1 MKLLGQKL
9 VPNQPGTITIIPEK
23 PDDLWLLFNLM
34 ANGDIVSAPTTR
46 KILNSSDSTNKK
58 NNARVKLELEIRIA
72 TVDYDKS
79 CSIIRVRGKTITSN
93 EHVKS
98 GVFHTLELETK
109 KEFNLTK
116 NLWDEETIGSL
127 KDGSG
132 QNGTKHDLGVILMKE
147 GLAEILLVGKNATST
162 HCATVRGEKI
172 TKNNSNLKKFFENL
186 FVSFRKHIDMDVV
199 PYVVIASNES
209 VKDEFRVYLLLE
221 AQRLK
226 IKSIESNKSRILMV
240 NKSNVKEIL
249 SDKVVTSVIKGTK
262 SEMDMKVLEEFMN
275 MVITKCDRACYG
287 TKSVEYA
294 HDLMAIET
302 LLITEEIL
310 ENKDIKLRKKYLGL
324 KKSVNEAGGKVV
336 QFNDVEG
343 HRLAQMTGV
352 AAILRF
358 PIPNLDEL
366 VL

>member
-1 MKLLGQKL
+1 MKLLGKKL
-9 VPNQPGTITIIPEK
+9 LPNQPGTITIIPEK
-23 PDDLWLLFNLM
+23 PDDLWLLFNLITK
-34 ANGDIVSAPTTR
+34 GDIISTSTTR
-46 KILNSSDSTNKK
+46 KIQNSSDSTNKK
-58 NNARVKLELEIRIA
+58 NNSRVKLDLEIKI
-72 TVDYDKS
+72 TNLDYEKS
-79 CSIIRVRGKTITSN
+79 SSIIRLRGKTITSN

-98 GVFHTLELETK
+98 GVFHTLELEIK
-109 KEFNLTK
+109 KDFNLTK
-116 NLWDEETIGSL
+116 EIWDEEQIGIL

-132 QNGTKHDLGVILMKE
+132 QNGSKSDLGIILMKE
-147 GLAEILLVGKNATST
+147 GLAEILLIGKNSTTT
-162 HCATVRGEKI
+162 HCSTIRGDKM
-172 TKNNSNLKKFFENL
+172 TKNTSNSKKFFENV
-186 FVSFRKHIDMDVV
+186 FVSFRKYIDMDIV

-209 VKDEFRVYLLLE
+209 IKDEFRVYLS
-221 AQRLK
+221 K
-226 IKSIESNKSRILMV
+226 IKSIESKKSRILMV
-240 NKSNVKEIL
+240 NKNNVKEIL
-249 SDKVVTSVIKGTK
+249 TDKVVMNVMKGTK
-262 SEMDMKVLEEFMN
+262 SEMNMKVLDEFMN
-275 MVITKCDRACYG
+275 LVVTKCDRACYG

-358 PIPNLDEL
+358 PIPNLEDL

>member
-1 MKLLGQKL
+1 MKVLGQKL
-9 VPNQPGTITIIPEK
+9 VTNQPGTITIVPEK
-23 PDDLWLLFNLM
+23 PDDLWLLFNLI
-34 ANGDIVSAPTTR
+34 AKGDVVSTTTSR
-46 KILNSSDSTNKK
+46 KIQKSSDSTNKK
-58 NNARVKLELEIRIA
+58 NNSRVKLELEIKIA
-72 TVDYDKS
+72 TIDYDKS
-79 CSIIRVRGKTITSN
+79 CSIIRVKGKTILSN

-109 KEFNLTK
+109 KEFNLMK
-116 NLWDEETIGSL
+116 ELWNEETIGIL

-132 QNGTKHDLGVILMKE
+132 QNGSKSDLGVILMKE
-147 GLAEILLVGKNATST
+147 GFAEILLIGKNATN
-162 HCATVRGEKI
+162 HCATIRGEKVA
-172 TKNNSNLKKFFENL
+172 KNNSNSKKFFENI
-186 FVSFRKHIDMDVV
+186 FVSFRKYIDMDVV

-209 VKDEFRVYLLLE
+209 IKDEFRVYLLLE
-221 AQRLK
+221 AQRSK

-240 NKSNVKEIL
+240 NKNNVKEIL
-249 SDKVVTSVIKGTK
+249 SDKVVMSVIKGTK
-262 SEMDMKVLEEFMN
+262 NEMDMKVLDEFMN
-275 MVITKCDRACYG
+275 LVLTKCGMACYG

-294 HDLMAIET
+294 HELMAIET

-310 ENKDIKLRKKYLGL
+310 ENKDVKLRKKYLGL

-336 QFNDVEG
+336 QFNDVQG

>member
-1 MKLLGQKL
+1 MKLLGKKL
-9 VPNQPGTITIIPEK
+9 LPNQPGTIAIIPEK
-23 PDDLWLLFNLM
+23 PDDLWLLFNLITK
-34 ANGDIVSAPTTR
+34 GDIISTSTTR
-46 KILNSSDSTNKK
+46 KIQNSSDSTNKK
-58 NNARVKLELEIRIA
+58 NNSRVKLDLEIKI
-72 TVDYDKS
+72 TNLDYEKS
-79 CSIIRVRGKTITSN
+79 SSIIRLRGKTITSN

-98 GVFHTLELETK
+98 GVFHTLELEIK
-109 KEFNLTK
+109 KDFNLTK
-116 NLWDEETIGSL
+116 EIWDEEQIGIL

-132 QNGTKHDLGVILMKE
+132 QNGSKSDLGIILMKE
-147 GLAEILLVGKNATST
+147 GLAEILLIGKNSTTT
-162 HCATVRGEKI
+162 HCSTIRGDKM
-172 TKNNSNLKKFFENL
+172 TKNSSNSKKFFENV
-186 FVSFRKHIDMDVV
+186 FVSFRKYIDMDIV

-209 VKDEFRVYLLLE
+209 IKDEFRVYLS
-221 AQRLK
+221 K
-226 IKSIESNKSRILMV
+226 IKSIESKKSRILMV
-240 NKSNVKEIL
+240 NKNNVKEIL
-249 SDKVVTSVIKGTK
+249 TDKVVMNVMKGTK
-262 SEMDMKVLEEFMN
+262 SEMDMKVLDEFMN
-275 MVITKCDRACYG
+275 LVVTKCDRACYG

-358 PIPNLDEL
+358 PIPNLEDL